1 MTAHPT
7 PAQPDLVLPRRSV
20 PAWIWAG
27 GAVLVAGTAAELLL
41 PRDAIS
47 EPARLSAN
55 AVRLVI
61 EGAAFLWAAAR
72 TDVPARFRLALQ
84 ITGWTSIASAVSYLL
99 LVPPELG
106 GPSLLSDGVNA
117 LFTVGSYAGAVLALL
132 LYPRAPA
139 HDGER
144 PAVAI
149 DTVITAGGLGLL
161 SWTLVTVPSAANA
174 EAGYWWVIIFG
185 LAELSLLVGLNL
197 VVVRGLA
204 IPSRRAFWWFV
215 AGQAA
220 YLPVVILTQFED
232 AGYVDA
238 RWSSVCYFLG
248 VLPTLVAACYIRHD
262 RLAASTGRPGLAWMA
277 DFNPLPLLV
286 PVAVGAGL
294 LFSLVVGPEAAAL
307 PMAAALMIVSLLLA
321 ARLLLSARQAARQ
334 ARAEADAER
343 RRQRDKMQAVARL
356 AGGVAHEFNNLM
368 TRVMGHAEL
377 GEDTLPEDADAV
389 AEFRQI
395 RTAAERA
402 AALTA
407 QLLAFSGRQRAR
419 LDHVD
424 LSAWMRDGFTS
435 LTQMLPPGVVPQLH
449 VHTEAAH
456 AWADA
461 SQLAVA
467 LGQIAAN
474 AAEAMPDGGRL
485 DVSLQQHDL
494 HQPLATPLLRV
505 PEGAYVVIQVRD
517 HGRGIPAADLAAI
530 CDPFFST
537 KAPHLAAG
545 LGLAAVYGIV
555 AAHGGGLAV
564 ESAIGAGTTVSIYL
578 PLA

>member
-1 MTAHPT
+1 M
-7 PAQPDLVLPRRSV
+7 V
-20 PAWIWAG
+20 W
-27 GAVLVAGTAAELLL
+27 TAAELFV
-41 PRDAIS
+41 PRGAIG
-47 EPARLSAN
+47 EPLRLSAN

-61 EGAAFLWAAAR
+61 EGAAFLWAAVR

-99 LVPPELG
+99 LVPAELG
-106 GPSLLSDGVNA
+106 GPVLVSPGANA
-117 LFTVGSYAGAVLALL
+117 LFTIASYAGAVLALL
-132 LYPRAPA
+132 VYPRAPA

-149 DTVITAGGLGLL
+149 DTVITAGGLGLM
-161 SWTLVTVPSAANA
+161 SWALVTAPSAAHTGA
-174 EAGYWWVIIFG
+174 ETSYWWVIIFG
-185 LAELSLLVGLNL
+185 LAQFSLLVGLNL

-215 AGQAA
+215 AGQAG
-220 YLPVVILTQFED
+220 YLPVVMLTQFEE
-232 AGYVDA
+232 AGYIDT

-248 VLPTLVAACYIRHD
+248 VLPTLVAAYFIRHD
-262 RLAASTGRPGLAWMA
+262 RLAGSAGRPGLAWIA
-277 DFNPLPLLV
+277 DFNPLPLLA
-286 PVAVGAGL
+286 PVAVGTGL
-294 LFSLVVGPEAAAL
+294 LFALVVGPETAAL
-307 PMAAALMIVSLLLA
+307 PMAAALMVVSLLRA
-321 ARLLLSARQAARQ
+321 TRRLVSARQAARQ
-334 ARAEADAER
+334 ARAEADADR

-368 TRVMGHAEL
+368 TRVIGHAEL
-377 GEDTLPEDADAV
+377 GEDTLPDDADAR

-419 LDHVD
+419 LDHLD

-435 LTQMLPPGVVPQLH
+435 LTQTLPPGVVPQLH
-449 VHTEAAH
+449 VQAEAAH

-461 SQLAVA
+461 SQLTVA

-474 AAEAMPDGGRL
+474 AAEAMPGGGRL
-485 DVSLQQHDL
+485 EVSLQQHDL

-564 ESAIGAGTTVSIYL
+564 ESAVGAGTTVSIYL
-578 PLA
+578 PSA

>member
-1 MTAHPT
+1 
-7 PAQPDLVLPRRSV
+7 
-20 PAWIWAG
+20 
-27 GAVLVAGTAAELLL
+27 
-41 PRDAIS
+41 
-47 EPARLSAN
+47 
-55 AVRLVI
+55 
-61 EGAAFLWAAAR
+61 
-72 TDVPARFRLALQ
+72 
-84 ITGWTSIASAVSYLL
+84 
-99 LVPPELG
+99 
-106 GPSLLSDGVNA
+106 
-117 LFTVGSYAGAVLALL
+117 
-132 LYPRAPA
+132 
-139 HDGER
+139 
-144 PAVAI
+144 
-149 DTVITAGGLGLL
+149 
-161 SWTLVTVPSAANA
+161 
-174 EAGYWWVIIFG
+174 
-185 LAELSLLVGLNL
+185 
-197 VVVRGLA
+197 
-204 IPSRRAFWWFV
+204 
-215 AGQAA
+215 
-220 YLPVVILTQFED
+220 
-232 AGYVDA
+232 
-238 RWSSVCYFLG
+238 
-248 VLPTLVAACYIRHD
+248 
-262 RLAASTGRPGLAWMA
+262 
-277 DFNPLPLLV
+277 LPLLV

-294 LFSLVVGPEAAAL
+294 LFSLVVGPESAAL
-307 PMAAALMIVSLLLA
+307 PMAAALIVVSLLLA

-368 TRVMGHAEL
+368 TRVIGHAEL
-377 GEDTLPEDADAV
+377 GEDTLPDDADAK

-424 LSAWMRDGFTS
+424 LSAWMRDGFPS
-435 LTQMLPPGVVPQLH
+435 LTQALPPGVVPQLH

-461 SQLAVA
+461 SQLTVA

-474 AAEAMPDGGRL
+474 AAEAMPGGGRL

-555 AAHGGGLAV
+555 AAHSGGLAV
-564 ESAIGAGTTVSIYL
+564 ESAVGAGTTVSIYL